1 MKNIVLS
8 VSIAGAAV
16 SGCAGYAQAYE
27 HHAQKQN
34 HETVSA
40 YNFAET
46 NQRLRAA
53 FEKRGLTVFAVID
66 HAEGAKGAGLELAPN
81 TLYIFGNPKA
91 GTLLMQENAALGM
104 DLPLK
109 ALVRETP
116 DGVVVTVSDIQA
128 IGGHGGLAKDNPVIE
143 KIDGLLK
150 QIVSEATA

>member
-1 MKNIVLS
+1 MKNIVLG
-8 VSIAGAAV
+8 VLVAGAVV
-16 SGCAGYAQAYE
+16 SGCAGQVHAYE
-27 HHAQKQN
+27 HQLQRQN

-46 NQRLRAA
+46 NQRLKTAL
-53 FEKRGLTVFAVID
+53 EKRGLTVFAVID

-91 GTLLMQENAALGM
+91 GTLLMQENSALGM

-109 ALVRETP
+109 ALVRETS
-116 DGVVVTVSDIQA
+116 DGVVVTVSDIQTIA
-128 IGGHGGLAKDNPVIE
+128 TYGRLAKDNPIIE

-150 QIVSEATA
+150 QVVSEATA